1 MDRVLPGRAAHRRR
15 SIILHL
21 GLPLVRRAQRTDRVV
36 RCKSK
41 RQARGRRARRAVPR
55 NSGSPCRKRHHH
67 PRGASPEQRGAHDR
81 RVRSRR
87 LGSGALAGAVGR
99 PLRPPRHVV
108 RRRRFPRGGHRH
120 RARRRHVERSYE
132 LHRLRGDT
140 PVIVRLAAVR
150 SEPHRPVVERPHAEA
165 QRGTRG
171 RERECR
177 RPLGPLDVSKGRR
190 GRTGC
195 EVRRGQAHV
204 LYHDVFVPVP
214 LVRCHT
220 RLRRPVRVRRRKR
233 NIRTHRSGRGVPRHR
248 GEAARALQRRT
259 HLPAVV
265 AHHGG
270 GIRRHRAVLRHAR
283 RHVHPADQRGLRV
296 LRHPHLGAV
305 RRRIASTQRERAAY
319 LRAGVASCSREWERE
334 PWRAGRATR

>member
-204 LYHDVFVPVP
+204 LYHDVFVSCAACSMPYP
-214 LVRCHT
+214 PTTT
-220 RLRRPVRVRRRKR
+220 RS
-233 NIRTHRSGRGVPRHR
+233 RSSA
-248 GEAARALQRRT
+248 EAQYS
-259 HLPAVV
+259 
-265 AHHGG
+265 
-270 GIRRHRAVLRHAR
+270 
-283 RHVHPADQRGLRV
+283 D
-296 LRHPHLGAV
+296 
-305 RRRIASTQRERAAY
+305 S
-319 LRAGVASCSREWERE
+319 S
-334 PWRAGRATR
+334 

>member
-1 MDRVLPGRAAHRRR
+1 MPRMDRVLPGRAAHRRR

-132 LHRLRGDT
+132 LHRLRGRGATSRRSPKRNSRSRTRMPTT
-140 PVIVRLAAVR
+140 PRPARRLKGTPRKNRVR
-150 SEPHRPVVERPHAEA
+150 SSAW
-165 QRGTRG
+165 
-171 RERECR
+171 
-177 RPLGPLDVSKGRR
+177 
-190 GRTGC
+190 
-195 EVRRGQAHV
+195 
-204 LYHDVFVPVP
+204 
-214 LVRCHT
+214 
-220 RLRRPVRVRRRKR
+220 
-233 NIRTHRSGRGVPRHR
+233 
-248 GEAARALQRRT
+248 
-259 HLPAVV
+259 
-265 AHHGG
+265 
-270 GIRRHRAVLRHAR
+270 
-283 RHVHPADQRGLRV
+283 
-296 LRHPHLGAV
+296 
-305 RRRIASTQRERAAY
+305 AS
-319 LRAGVASCSREWERE
+319 SCSLS
-334 PWRAGRATR
+334 